1 MILTF
6 LWGLAQ
12 AGLLDALSD
21 SDRHLEAC
29 KLAASEAE
37 EGGDVT
43 RVQGVW
49 KACLG
54 EATRLGYPDLETSLR
69 AEISVGVERVAAES
83 LRESQPHRWALR
95 VLEVAAE
102 WSTADFPSDVVRRT
116 FRSWMGTDEGRAYV
130 DPVRAVTVVWEAPV
144 APAVEEVIRRY
155 IEDAGLKWANPGSPD
170 TDCTVFARLDA
181 RPEGGASSAQ
191 GQLVV
196 VRTTLEVSRVRI
208 RARDATLKG
217 FSATASAE
225 SPDQKEAEDR
235 ALRSV
240 ADATAQRL
248 LLRLLGAL
256 FDR

>member
-1 MILTF
+1 MILP
-6 LWGLAQ
+6 LVVGLVH

-29 KLAASEAE
+29 KLAAADAE
-37 EGGDVT
+37 ENGDVS
-43 RVQGVW
+43 RVSGVW

-54 EATRLGYPDLETSLR
+54 EATRLGYVDLETSLK
-69 AEISVGVERVAAES
+69 AEISVGIERVAAES
-83 LRESQPHRWALR
+83 LRETEPHRWAQR
-95 VLEVAAE
+95 VLEVAAQ

-130 DPVRAVTVVWEAPV
+130 DPVRAVSIVWEAPV
-144 APAVEEVIRRY
+144 APRVEEVVRRY
-155 IEDAGLKWANPGSPD
+155 IEDAGLKWAAPGSPD

-196 VRTTLEVSRVRI
+196 VRTSLQVSRVRI

-217 FSATASAE
+217 FSVTASAE
-225 SPDQKEAEDR
+225 SPDRTEAEDR

-256 FDR
+256 FER

>member
-1 MILTF
+1 MILAF
-6 LWGLAQ
+6 FVGMVH

-29 KLAASEAE
+29 KLAASDAE
-37 EGGDVT
+37 DKGDVA

-54 EATRLGYPDLETSLR
+54 EATRLGYLDLETSLK
-69 AEISVGVERVAAES
+69 AEISVGLERVEADS
-83 LRESQPHRWALR
+83 LREKDPHRWALR

-116 FRSWMGTDEGRAYV
+116 FRTWMGTDEGRAYV
-130 DPVRAVTVVWEAPV
+130 DPVRAVSIVWEAPI
-144 APAVEEVIRRY
+144 APGVEEVIRRY
-155 IEDAGLKWANPGSPD
+155 IEDAGLKWAAPGSPT

-208 RARDATLKG
+208 RARDVTLKG

-225 SPDQKEAEDR
+225 SPDQAEAADR

-256 FDR
+256 FER